1 MLFFQNEYKSTLNSN
16 DYVELVTDLVQSFD
30 TSISYK
36 DALTATLM
44 AISKGSYSMN
54 GYDYTFMDSLHGMII
69 TN

>member
-1 MLFFQNEYKSTLNSN
+1 
-16 DYVELVTDLVQSFD
+16 VTDLVQSFD